1 MTFVETIHRF
11 IGYSIPAGFMV
22 LFLVAMFCLAAKK
35 EPHSFFWGLLGAEQ
49 AIIVL
54 QLLVGAVLFA
64 SGRVPASN
72 GPSWLH
78 YIYGAAFPGLV
89 LLVAHVRARKAP
101 AAPWLIFGVA
111 SFICAFSTFR
121 AIQTGLGLD

>member
-1 MTFVETIHRF
+1 MNIVETIHRF
-11 IGYSIPAGFMV
+11 IGYSIPAGFML
-22 LFLVAMFCLAAKK
+22 LFLIAMFCLAAKK
-35 EPHSFFWGLLGAEQ
+35 EPHSIFWGLLGAEQ
-49 AIIVL
+49 AIIVV
-54 QLLVGAVLFA
+54 QLLVGATLFI

-89 LLVAHVRARKAP
+89 LFIAHRRARKAP

-111 SFICAFSTFR
+111 SFICAFATFR

>member
-1 MTFVETIHRF
+1 MTIIETIHRF
-11 IGYSIPAGFMV
+11 IGYAIPAGFLL
-22 LFLVAMFCLAAKK
+22 LFLIAMYCLAAKK
-35 EPHSFFWGLLGAEQ
+35 EPHPFFWGLLGAEQ
-49 AIIVL
+49 AIIVV
-54 QLLVGAVLFA
+54 QLLVGAVLFL
-64 SGRVPASN
+64 SGARPASN

-89 LLVAHVRARKAP
+89 LFIAHVRARKAP

>member
-11 IGYSIPAGFMV
+11 IGYSIPAGFML
-22 LFLVAMFCLAAKK
+22 LFLTAMFCLATRR
-35 EPHSFFWGLLGAEQ
+35 EPHRFFWGLLGAEQ
-49 AIIVL
+49 VIIGV
-54 QLLVGAVLFA
+54 QLLVGVVLFI
-64 SGRVPASN
+64 SGARPNSN

-78 YIYGAAFPGLV
+78 YIYGAAFPALI
-89 LLVAHVRARKAP
+89 LFLAHLRARKVP

>member
-1 MTFVETIHRF
+1 MNIVETIHRF
-11 IGYSIPAGFMV
+11 IGYSIPAGFFL
-22 LFLVAMFCLAAKK
+22 LFLIAMFCLIAKK

-49 AIIVL
+49 AIIVV
-54 QLLVGAVLFA
+54 QLLVGATLFI
-64 SGRVPASN
+64 SGARPDSN

-89 LLVAHVRARKAP
+89 LFIAHRRAKKAP

-111 SFICAFSTFR
+111 AFICAFATFR
-121 AIQTGLGLD
+121 ALQTGLGLD